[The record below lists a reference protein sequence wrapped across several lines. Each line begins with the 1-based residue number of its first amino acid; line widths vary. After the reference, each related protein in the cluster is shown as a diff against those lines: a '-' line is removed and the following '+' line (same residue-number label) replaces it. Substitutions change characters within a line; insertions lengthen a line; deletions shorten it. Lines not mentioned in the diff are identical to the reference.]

1 MQIDMDVSGRVL
13 RTRMPD
19 RRSGSRF
26 NVRSPNPELETR
38 NPEQRSKSAGMTGEK
53 L

>member
-19 RRSGSRF
+19 RRSGSKFNGSRF
-26 NVRSPNPELETR
+26 NVRSSNPERETR
-38 NPEQRSKSAGMTGEK
+38 NSEASPPA
-53 L
+53 